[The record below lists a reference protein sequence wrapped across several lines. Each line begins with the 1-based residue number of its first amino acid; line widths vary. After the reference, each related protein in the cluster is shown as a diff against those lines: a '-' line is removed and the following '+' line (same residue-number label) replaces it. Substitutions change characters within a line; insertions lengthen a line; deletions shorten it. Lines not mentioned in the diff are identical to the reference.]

1 MPRALS
7 TDLYEIAM
15 AGGYYVYDEWGRAS
29 FELWVRELPSERGYL
44 VAAGLEQALGYLETV
59 QFSAEEIDY
68 LRKVPALR
76 NLPASFFDEYLR
88 TFEFGGDVWAVPEGT
103 PVFAGEPLLRVTA
116 ALPAAQMVETVL
128 LSTTL
133 FQTMVASKASRIV
146 RAAQGRPVVEF
157 GARRAHGTQAAA
169 RAARAAYIGGCVGT
183 SDLEAGAMFGLEV
196 SGTMAHSWVMTHE
209 NEELAFR
216 RYMDLYGDQ
225 SVLVMDTYETLGA
238 ARLIVEARL
247 RPRAVRLDSGDLDGL
262 SREVRRI
269 LDAGGCEGT
278 KILASGDLDEYRIHR
293 LVTAKAPIDGFGV
306 GTALSTSYD
315 APALSGVY
323 KLVETERNEVV
334 VPTLKLSP
342 GKETHPGPKQ
352 VWRVMSDGAASH
364 DVVGQSQE
372 ETPDGL
378 LQLVME
384 QGRRLLGDTSL
395 RSHQVRCR
403 DGVDQLPPSVT
414 RLDDPDPYPVRISP
428 ALTALTTTM
437 RLRASQ
443 MGQDTGSE

>member
-1 MPRALS
+1 
-7 TDLYEIAM
+7 
-15 AGGYYVYDEWGRAS
+15 
-29 FELWVRELPSERGYL
+29 
-44 VAAGLEQALGYLETV
+44 
-59 QFSAEEIDY
+59 
-68 LRKVPALR
+68 
-76 NLPASFFDEYLR
+76 
-88 TFEFGGDVWAVPEGT
+88 
-103 PVFAGEPLLRVTA
+103 
-116 ALPAAQMVETVL
+116 
-128 LSTTL
+128 
-133 FQTMVASKASRIV
+133 
-146 RAAQGRPVVEF
+146 
-157 GARRAHGTQAAA
+157 
-169 RAARAAYIGGCVGT
+169 
-183 SDLEAGAMFGLEV
+183 
-196 SGTMAHSWVMTHE
+196 
-209 NEELAFR
+209 
-216 RYMDLYGDQ
+216 
-225 SVLVMDTYETLGA
+225 
-238 ARLIVEARL
+238 
-247 RPRAVRLDSGDLDGL
+247 
-262 SREVRRI
+262 
-269 LDAGGCEGT
+269 
-278 KILASGDLDEYRIHR
+278 
-293 LVTAKAPIDGFGV
+293 VTAKAPIDGFGV

-428 ALTALTTTM
+428 ALTALATTM